1 MREEKLPARVE
12 DIPID
17 LITVVNPRAR
27 NRKVFG
33 EIVRNI
39 ADLGLKRPV
48 TVVRRDRQEG
58 PRYELV
64 CGQGRLEAYQAL
76 GQREIPAVIV
86 DATDDDGMVMS
97 LVENIARRQHRAIDL
112 LHDIEGLKKRDYKEE
127 EIAHKTGLT
136 VEYVRGVKRI
146 SRLAIIQEHRMIL
159 RAIESGASE
168 ERIARALNVDVGN
181 IKRKRR
187 LLDGICPEAAEILK
201 DKHLS
206 VHAFGV
212 LKKMA
217 PLRQIEAAE
226 LMVAMNKY
234 ATSYARSLLA
244 ATPQDQLVAKHRPK
258 KIRGLRPEQVA
269 MMERESASL
278 DREFKMAEQSYG
290 TDHLDLVLAKGY
302 LGKILGNTRVARYL
316 EQNHLEILVEFRKF
330 VEIEPATGGA

>member
-1 MREEKLPARVE
+1 MLRELNLPVRIAFEKVSIRLNVSDIRPLRVVSDLVKKSPKYAQIAASVRDVGLVEPPVVARDRGVPGGYLLLDGHLRLE
-12 DIPID
+12 V
-17 LITVVNPRAR
+17 LR
-27 NRKVFG
+27 
-33 EIVRNI
+33 
-39 ADLGLKRPV
+39 DLGETEV
-48 TVVRRDRQEG
+48 M
-58 PRYELV
+58 
-64 CGQGRLEAYQAL
+64 C
-76 GQREIPAVIV
+76 IV
-86 DATDDDGMVMS
+86 STDD
-97 LVENIARRQHRAIDL
+97 EAFTYN
-112 LHDIEGLKKRDYKEE
+112 
-127 EIAHKTGLT
+127 
-136 VEYVRGVKRI
+136 KRI

-159 RAIESGASE
+159 KAIERGASE

-212 LKKMA
+212 LRKMA

-244 ATPQDQLVAKHRPK
+244 ATPQDQLVEKHKAKV
-258 KIRGLRPEQVA
+258 INGLRPEQVA

-302 LGKILGNTRVARYL
+302 LGKILGNARVARYL
-316 EQNHLEILVEFRKF
+316 EQNHLEILGEFRTIA
-330 VEIEPATGGA
+330 ELDQGATREQN